1 MPSFCVPKN
10 SSLIATFAKNHF
22 LRATSNFRYHNKG
35 GRKPSFCVSYP
46 LAPFNCPWLPFS
58 PFAFGLSVYSQHPSP
73 GWCAKTVWGTWPCV
87 RIWIGQW

>member
-10 SSLIATFAKNHF
+10 SSFIATFAKI
-22 LRATSNFRYHNKG
+22 TSCGRYAFSVYNKG
-35 GRKPSFCVSYP
+35 GRKPSFFVTCS
-46 LAPFNCPWLPFS
+46 LATFSCPWLPFS
-58 PFAFGLSVYSQHPSP
+58 PFAFGLSAYSQHPSP